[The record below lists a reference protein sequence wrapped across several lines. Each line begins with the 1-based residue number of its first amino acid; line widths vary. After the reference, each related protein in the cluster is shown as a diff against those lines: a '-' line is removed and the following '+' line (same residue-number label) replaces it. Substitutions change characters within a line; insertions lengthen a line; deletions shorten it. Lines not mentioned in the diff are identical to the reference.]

1 MITNVIH
8 VIGNC
13 NDYIFNV
20 TDIHAVAIYRD
31 TKIVWHVPY
40 NVAPRMSEFFMR
52 GAKVNRRTGYGLE
65 VPCVYHLHGANIYVD
80 KMKDLVESL
89 LADGH
94 YNQHNNFVQW

>member
-52 GAKVNRRTGYGLE
+52 ENKAFAEIIGAKVNRRTG
-65 VPCVYHLHGANIYVD
+65 N
-80 KMKDLVESL
+80 DLGSPMCL
-89 LADGH
+89 PSI
-94 YNQHNNFVQW
+94 WT